1 MSQEENINLGNKRK
15 EYESKFLN
23 IESILI
29 KIEDVLDVSKFRDEL
44 DEIKNRYNSY
54 DESVQ
59 DYDLATMELDALYKK
74 ISDEVL
80 PFYEMHLL
88 TTKIENELKDIIN
101 NEIDEVIQNTKK
113 LIDTLVS
120 VSNCENRDVRYLF
133 DKSYRIIYH
142 VIINEEIFNKSD
154 ILMYVNDLSLLF
166 IKENIGKLL
175 LKDITLFN
183 QIEDNTD
190 TFSDVVIEEELN
202 NITNEGL
209 GYDYLDIDFIKK
221 ISRKLV
227 GKKYLEFETK
237 KKNDIS
243 LISSKINSFTRKNNE
258 LSNSLNEG
266 NQKIKNLYIN
276 KSVLLTKALS
286 LVLVPVITF
295 SLGRTIGKNRSNKIT
310 EYKTITRTVDLD
322 TKKVVGD
329 IEYVYDE
336 MVTTY
341 VATVMECGPWRNNPS
356 GIGYIR
362 NITAYECVVP
372 NNVDNGYHITKND
385 LGNNLLEKYSYI
397 ESKES
402 LDRDDST
409 TQTTILLTET
419 YQDKND
425 ARKSTKYIISYSILG
440 AGIGLAIDVVL
451 VLTGIYD
458 FYRIRQLFDKLDR
471 EIKKCKLSNQEIK
484 DRLLTL
490 VEHSKQLE
498 KEYSKLVKKYGEFK
512 IEKTVINEEKNT
524 SKTVNNVKIRIKRR
538 Y

>member
-1 MSQEENINLGNKRK
+1 MSQEENNNLGNKRN

-29 KIEDVLDVSKFRDEL
+29 KIEDVLNISKFRDEL
-44 DEIKNRYNSY
+44 DEIKDRYNSY

-74 ISDEVL
+74 INDEVL

-88 TTKIENELKDIIN
+88 TTKIENELKDVIN
-101 NEIDEVIQNTKK
+101 NDIDEIIQGTKK

-120 VSNCENRDVRYLF
+120 VSNCDNRDVSYLF

-154 ILMYVNDLSLLF
+154 ILIYVNDLNLLF

-183 QIEDNTD
+183 QREDNTD

-227 GKKYLEFETK
+227 GKKYIEFESK

-295 SLGRTIGKNRSNKIT
+295 SLGRTIGKNVSNKIT

-322 TKKVVGD
+322 TKKIVGD

-336 MVTTY
+336 MLTTY
-341 VATVMECGPWRNNPS
+341 VATVMECGPWRSNPS
-356 GIGYIR
+356 GVGYIR
-362 NITAYECVVP
+362 NITAYECIVP
-372 NNVDNGYHITKND
+372 DNVDDGYHITKND
-385 LGNNLLEKYSYI
+385 LENNLLEKYSYI

-402 LDRDDST
+402 LDRNDST

-425 ARKSTKYIISYSILG
+425 TRKSTKYIIPYSILG

-490 VEHSKQLE
+490 VENNKELE
-498 KEYSKLVKKYGEFK
+498 EEYSKLVKKYGVFK
-512 IEKTVINEEKNT
+512 IEETVINEEKNT
-524 SKTVNNVKIRIKRR
+524 SKTVNVKTRIKRR

>member
-1 MSQEENINLGNKRK
+1 
-15 EYESKFLN
+15 
-23 IESILI
+23 
-29 KIEDVLDVSKFRDEL
+29 
-44 DEIKNRYNSY
+44 
-54 DESVQ
+54 
-59 DYDLATMELDALYKK
+59 
-74 ISDEVL
+74 
-80 PFYEMHLL
+80 
-88 TTKIENELKDIIN
+88 
-101 NEIDEVIQNTKK
+101 
-113 LIDTLVS
+113 
-120 VSNCENRDVRYLF
+120 
-133 DKSYRIIYH
+133 
-142 VIINEEIFNKSD
+142 
-154 ILMYVNDLSLLF
+154 MYVNDLSLLF

-190 TFSDVVIEEELN
+190 TFSDVIIEEELN

-209 GYDYLDIDFIKK
+209 GYDYLNIDFIKK

-227 GKKYLEFETK
+227 GKKYIEFESK

-295 SLGRTIGKNRSNKIT
+295 SLGRTIGKNASNKIT

-341 VATVMECGPWRNNPS
+341 VATVMECGPWRSNPS
-356 GIGYIR
+356 GVGYIR
-362 NITAYECVVP
+362 NITAYECIVP
-372 NNVDNGYHITKND
+372 DNVDDGYHITKND
-385 LGNNLLEKYSYI
+385 LENNLLEKYSYI

-402 LDRDDST
+402 IDRNDST

-425 ARKSTKYIISYSILG
+425 TRKSTKYIIPYSILG

-484 DRLLTL
+484 DRLLAL
-490 VEHSKQLE
+490 VENNKELE
-498 KEYSKLVKKYGEFK
+498 EEYSKLVKKYGEFK
-512 IEKTVINEEKNT
+512 IEETVINEEKNT
-524 SKTVNNVKIRIKRR
+524 SKTVNVKTRIKRR